1 MVQRMTPMF
10 RCDRRLLIS
19 ALICLPVLAH
29 AGNDNIVWEGQGLP
43 SLTSIP
49 SGTHL
54 VDTSN
59 RVGATVTRAVATN
72 GGTFTTNFSFNAG
85 TLGAHAGYGRFDINN
100 GNNDPVDR
108 FSVTLTFDEPV
119 TSLQFS
125 VLDIDL
131 RAGSGTSDAVEI
143 FYNGSNNA
151 AGTALIAS
159 TGASV
164 ARDDELY
171 MDGYEGIAAAAAG
184 STAGNIALNFGAT
197 PITSVR
203 IVFFTSDDSNTNPF
217 PQFAGLSDLTYD
229 LFADLVVAKS
239 NSVISVVS
247 GTIVSYTI
255 TVSNNGP
262 NSAGGARLADVPNR
276 VQLQD
281 PIACSASGSAVC
293 PAAINLTAA
302 NLIGGGILLPTLPSG
317 GVLTFTM
324 NALVL

>member
-1 MVQRMTPMF
+1 MLRLSRLLLILVLLSTPM
-10 RCDRRLLIS
+10 
-19 ALICLPVLAH
+19 LAE

-43 SLTSIP
+43 SLTTIP
-49 SGTHL
+49 SGTRL

-59 RVGATVTRAVATN
+59 RVGAILTRAVATN
-72 GGTFTTNFSFNAG
+72 GGTFTTNFSFNAN
-85 TLGAHAGYGRFDINN
+85 TLGAHTGYGRFDINN
-100 GNNDPVDR
+100 GNNDPADR

-119 TSLQFS
+119 TNLQFS

-143 FYNGSNNA
+143 FYNGNNNA
-151 AGTALIAS
+151 AGTAFVTS
-159 TGASV
+159 TGPSV
-164 ARDDELY
+164 VRDDELY

-197 PITSVR
+197 PILSVR

-229 LFADLVVAKS
+229 LLADLIVTKD
-239 NSVISVVS
+239 NSAVSVVS

-262 NSAGGARLADVPNR
+262 NSAGGARLTDAPNGL
-276 VQLQD
+276 QLQD
-281 PIACSASGSAVC
+281 PIACSVSGGAIC

-302 NLIGGGILLPTLPSG
+302 NLIGSGIVLPTLPSG
-317 GVLTFTM
+317 GVLTFTV

>member
-1 MVQRMTPMF
+1 MF
-10 RCDRRLLIS
+10 RYCRFLLIS
-19 ALICLPVLAH
+19 VLLLVPMLAQ

-43 SLTSIP
+43 SLTTIP

-72 GGTFTTNFSFNAG
+72 GGTFTTNFSFNAN

-100 GNNDPVDR
+100 GNNDPADR

-119 TSLQFS
+119 TNLQFS

-131 RAGSGTSDAVEI
+131 RASSGTSDAVEI

-151 AGTALIAS
+151 AGTAFVIS

-164 ARDDELY
+164 VRDDEIY
-171 MDGYEGIAAAAAG
+171 MDGYEGIATAAAG

-229 LFADLVVAKS
+229 LLADLVIAKS
-239 NSVISVVS
+239 NGVVSVVS
-247 GTIVSYTI
+247 GTTVGYTI

-262 NSAGGARLADVPNR
+262 NSAGGARLTDAPSGL
-276 VQLQD
+276 QLQD
-281 PIACSASGSAVC
+281 PITCSASGGATC
-293 PAAINLTAA
+293 PAAIDLTAA
-302 NLIGGGILLPTLPSG
+302 NLIGIGIVLPTLPSG
-317 GVLTFTM
+317 GVLTFTV

>member
-1 MVQRMTPMF
+1 MF
-10 RCDRRLLIS
+10 RFRRFLPISVLLF
-19 ALICLPVLAH
+19 APMLAQ

-43 SLTSIP
+43 SLATIP

-54 VDTSN
+54 VDTAN

-72 GGTFTTNFSFNAG
+72 GGTFTTNFSFNAN
-85 TLGAHAGYGRFDINN
+85 TLGAHTGYGRFDINN

-119 TSLQFS
+119 TNLQFS

-151 AGTALIAS
+151 AGTAFVVS

-164 ARDDELY
+164 ARDDEVY

-229 LFADLVVAKS
+229 LLADLVVAKNDS
-239 NSVISVVS
+239 VVSVIS
-247 GTIVSYTI
+247 GTLVSYTI

-262 NSAGGARLADVPNR
+262 NSAGGARLTDVPNGL
-276 VQLQD
+276 QLQD
-281 PIACSASGSAVC
+281 PIACSASGGAIC
-293 PAAINLTAA
+293 PAVIDLTVA
-302 NLIGGGILLPTLPSG
+302 NLIGGGIVLPTLPSG
-317 GVLTFTM
+317 GVLTFTVG
-324 NALVL
+324 ALVL